1 MNLTITLTNMF
12 YIFYKHNFLLGFLL
26 NQPERMENATIL
38 IVKNPMDTEKI
49 KMGGSR
55 VKLEDISQLGEKM
68 KDKVDLNCA
77 GSRVKL
83 EDISQLGEKMKDKV
97 ILQKLLFLLQMEEI
111 LRLCMVLQM
120 MVKVVREEKGQ
131 VEEKEEVNERVE

>member
-1 MNLTITLTNMF
+1 M
-12 YIFYKHNFLLGFLL
+12 
-26 NQPERMENATIL
+26 NQPMRMENATIL
-38 IVKNPMDTEKI
+38 IVKNPMDTKKI

-120 MVKVVREEKGQ
+120 MVEVVREEKGQ